1 MERRRRACGAS
12 LPRYLDE
19 AVRSIFALNIFLWCV
34 LLVAWGGYI
43 RNAGLADAV
52 SLQVGFILAIT
63 AVLLSAQGAIR
74 WRRRR
79 TARVSA

>member
-1 MERRRRACGAS
+1 MERRRACDAS

-19 AVRSIFALNIFLWCV
+19 AVRFFFALNIFLWCV
-34 LLVAWGGYI
+34 LLVAWVGYVGI
-43 RNAGLADAV
+43 MGLADDV
-52 SLQVGFILAIT
+52 SLQVGFILALT

>member
-1 MERRRRACGAS
+1 MRFF
-12 LPRYLDE
+12 
-19 AVRSIFALNIFLWCV
+19 FALNIFLWCA
-34 LLVAWGGYI
+34 LLVAWGGYVGI
-43 RNAGLADAV
+43 MGLADAV
-52 SLQVGFILAIT
+52 SLQVGFILALT